1 VATQANP
8 VLPIAETLIELRK
21 NLIHSAEKLPCFEW
35 AENDAKPE
43 SSSITLEFLV
53 QQAVDGTVGFNF
65 WIISAKADAK
75 IERTNVNTLVVSFA
89 PHGRAVPVA
98 KNVTQEFGQA
108 GGGQTGG

>member
-1 VATQANP
+1 VRERRTAP
-8 VLPIAETLIELRK
+8 
-21 NLIHSAEKLPCFEW
+21 
-35 AENDAKPE
+35 
-43 SSSITLEFLV
+43 LEFLV

-98 KNVTQEFGQA
+98 KNVTREFGQVRD
-108 GGGQTGG
+108 GQTGG